1 MYNQD
6 KEVITMEKSKWY
18 QKKSFYVPVALVL
31 GFLGIGASYATL
43 LGKKVTDDINPDYY
57 KGANEELF
65 KDNN

>member
-1 MYNQD
+1 MYNQV

-18 QKKSFYVPVALVL
+18 QKKVLYIPVALVL

-43 LGKKVTDDINPDYY
+43 LGKKVTEDINPDYY
-57 KGANEELF
+57 KGVNEELF

>member
-1 MYNQD
+1 
-6 KEVITMEKSKWY
+6 MEKSKWY

-57 KGANEELF
+57 KEANEELF

>member
-1 MYNQD
+1 M
-6 KEVITMEKSKWY
+6 KKSKWY
-18 QKKSFYVPVALVL
+18 QKKVLYIPVALVL

-43 LGKKVTDDINPDYY
+43 LGKKVTEDINPDYY

>member
-1 MYNQD
+1 MYNQV

-18 QKKSFYVPVALVL
+18 QKKVLYIPVALVL

-43 LGKKVTDDINPDYY
+43 LGKKVTEVINPDYY
-57 KGANEELF
+57 KGVNEELF

>member
-1 MYNQD
+1 MYNQV

-18 QKKSFYVPVALVL
+18 QKKVLYIPVALIL

-43 LGKKVTDDINPDYY
+43 LGKKVTEDINPDYY
-57 KGANEELF
+57 KGVNEELF

>member
-1 MYNQD
+1 MYNQV

-18 QKKSFYVPVALVL
+18 QKKVLYIPVALIL

-43 LGKKVTDDINPDYY
+43 LGKKVTEDITPDYY
-57 KGANEELF
+57 KGVNEELF